1 MSKIL
6 NVSILDKNTLVLEE
20 DAKKGDKIDLLSLN
34 KVDLSNVEKL
44 IVDGVDSLYNKKLKE
59 QEELLILS
67 NKEKIENVKLS
78 VKNEYIEEITRL
90 KSELNIQKEL
100 LDKEYNIKIKELED
114 EIKLLNDKQNL
125 EIEKV
130 KLEVSKNMQE
140 VIDAKDKE
148 ISNLTLS
155 KSNISVKRIG
165 ERLEHWCA
173 NEYEEHS
180 MNGFI
185 NCTFEKDN
193 LSIKEDGDVKGTK
206 ADYIFKVFSNESLS
220 QELTS
225 VVCEMK
231 SEDPTSVNKKKNSDH
246 YKKLD
251 GDRNKKKCEYA
262 LLVSELEWN
271 DVNDVPIR
279 KVKEYDKMY
288 VVRPQYFITF
298 LNIISSLAGKYQSI
312 LLEKEK
318 EREVFKETDEIL
330 NLFDKLREEI
340 VDKQLG
346 KLNKEIE
353 DIKKQCE
360 AIKPAADKISAST
373 SKVTDTIIRDIQ
385 KKIENFN
392 ITKITKKIEKLD

>member
-1 MSKIL
+1 
-6 NVSILDKNTLVLEE
+6 
-20 DAKKGDKIDLLSLN
+20 
-34 KVDLSNVEKL
+34 
-44 IVDGVDSLYNKKLKE
+44 
-59 QEELLILS
+59 
-67 NKEKIENVKLS
+67 
-78 VKNEYIEEITRL
+78 
-90 KSELNIQKEL
+90 
-100 LDKEYNIKIKELED
+100 
-114 EIKLLNDKQNL
+114 
-125 EIEKV
+125 
-130 KLEVSKNMQE
+130 MQE
-140 VIDAKDKE
+140 VIDEKDKE

-173 NEYEEHS
+173 NEFEEHS
-180 MNGFI
+180 MNGFM

-193 LSIKEDGDVKGTK
+193 ISVKEDGDIKGTK
-206 ADYIFKVFSNESLS
+206 ADYIFKVFSSEELK

-251 GDRNKKKCEYA
+251 SDRNKKKCEYA

-279 KVKEYDKMY
+279 KVKDYDKMY

-298 LNIISSLAGKYQSI
+298 LNIISSLACKYQSI
-312 LLEKEK
+312 LLEKAK

-330 NLFDKLREEI
+330 KSFDELRELI
-340 VDKQLG
+340 VDKQLT
-346 KLNKEIE
+346 KLSKEIE
-353 DIKKQCE
+353 EIKKQCDV
-360 AIKPAADKISAST
+360 IKTATDKISAST
-373 SKVTDTIIRDIQ
+373 SKVTDTIINDIK
-385 KKIENFN
+385 KKIENFS